1 MKEPIYHC
9 EIEYKGETYEV
20 VTKDS
25 KKYFK
30 INIGK
35 NKQPIEVEKKL
46 CKLINKKQIGTLS
59 IN

>member
-9 EIEYKGETYEV
+9 KIEYKGEIYEV

-35 NKQPIEVEKKL
+35 NKSTIEVEKKL
-46 CKLINKKQIGTLS
+46 CKLISKKQVGTLS